1 MLAFI
6 IRVFVGNWRLK
17 INKIFEYTNTVFFI
31 YIRKASDDYSMDN
44 LMAIFYEKRV
54 QHELNVENE
63 KKEREKSNLPMNKKM
78 LGMSFVAIFYA
89 SSNSKSHW
97 RWTQRINVCRLL
109 RSTPNK
115 TNHLSSTH
123 TWIVFI
129 ANKSPVKKEMS
140 LYLSIYRGPVNGFP
154 IRKSQAEPSRGEHA
168 YAFKIDC
175 LYYKGRR

>member
-1 MLAFI
+1 M
-6 IRVFVGNWRLK
+6 
-17 INKIFEYTNTVFFI
+17 FFI

-154 IRKSQAEPSRGEHA
+154 IRKSQAEP
-168 YAFKIDC
+168 
-175 LYYKGRR
+175 RRACIQDWLFVL